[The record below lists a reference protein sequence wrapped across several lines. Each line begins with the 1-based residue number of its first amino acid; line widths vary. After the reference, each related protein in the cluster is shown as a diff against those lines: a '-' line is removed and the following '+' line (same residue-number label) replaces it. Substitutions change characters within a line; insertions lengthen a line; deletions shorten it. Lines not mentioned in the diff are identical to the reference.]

1 MKAVN
6 TQTHLF
12 TETSGDCN
20 FVLADV
26 HDVVLSDLT
35 FKHLIT
41 KLLKSKG

>member
-12 TETSGDCN
+12 TETCGDCN
-20 FVLADV
+20 LVLADV

-35 FKHLIT
+35 FKHPIQR
-41 KLLKSKG
+41 